1 MEFLTGVYLFY
12 ILTTMYVSLV
22 GLMVYYRIK
31 NEFMDDPGPEFNKG
45 LSVIVPAYNEEKT
58 IGATLQ
64 AILDNGYPKD
74 KLEIIVVN
82 DGSTDGTVE
91 VVKKYKGVILL
102 DKPNSGKA
110 DSVNK
115 AIKKSKHEFIAIID
129 ADSYPQK
136 NALKEIM
143 KYFADDKVGG
153 VTGAALVKNRNNLLE
168 KCQAMEYVLIAW
180 TRKSLDAVHSVFVTP
195 GALSV
200 YRRTALE
207 DIGGGFDTKVM
218 TEDIEIAWNLLRHK
232 WKTRMAIRA
241 KVFTSAPS
249 KVKAWYNQRIRWNV
263 GGFQTL
269 VKHWALFGKKEYNMF
284 GVFVIPFFI
293 SHLVISFTGFFVF
306 LWVMFSNLYNWF
318 LFSKYSIQQSST
330 VLDFSEIYLLPSV
343 FTYFALLVVL
353 LFGLAIYYSFK
364 TFKEAKIKI
373 DFAFFFYALIYLS
386 VFPILLIIS
395 LYLWKRGYAKW

>member
-12 ILTTMYVSLV
+12 ILTTMYVSIV
-22 GLMVYYRIK
+22 GLMVYYRIRD
-31 NEFMDDPGPEFNKG
+31 EFMDDPGAEFNKG

-64 AILDNGYPKD
+64 AIIDNGYPKD

-82 DGSTDGTVE
+82 DGSTDGTVD
-91 VVKKYKGVILL
+91 VVKKYKSVILL

-115 AIKKSKHEFIAIID
+115 AIKKSKHEFVAIID

-143 KYFADDKVGG
+143 KYFADEKVGG

-195 GALSV
+195 GALSA
-200 YRRTALE
+200 YRKTALK

-269 VKHWALFGKKEYNMF
+269 VKHWHLIGKKEYNMF

-306 LWVMFSNLYNWF
+306 LWVIFSKLYNWF
-318 LFSKYSIQQSST
+318 LFSRYSIQQDSA
-330 VLDFSEIYLLPSV
+330 VFDLSEIYLLPSV

-395 LYLWKRGYAKW
+395 LYLWKRGYSKW

>member
-1 MEFLTGVYLFY
+1 
-12 ILTTMYVSLV
+12 
-22 GLMVYYRIK
+22 
-31 NEFMDDPGPEFNKG
+31 
-45 LSVIVPAYNEEKT
+45 
-58 IGATLQ
+58 
-64 AILDNGYPKD
+64 
-74 KLEIIVVN
+74 
-82 DGSTDGTVE
+82 
-91 VVKKYKGVILL
+91 
-102 DKPNSGKA
+102 
-110 DSVNK
+110 
-115 AIKKSKHEFIAIID
+115 
-129 ADSYPQK
+129 
-136 NALKEIM
+136 M
-143 KYFADDKVGG
+143 KYFADEKVGG
-153 VTGAALVKNRNNLLE
+153 VTGAALVKNRNNMLE

-195 GALSV
+195 GALSA
-200 YRRTALE
+200 YRKTALK

-269 VKHWALFGKKEYNMF
+269 VKHWHLIGKKEYNMF

-306 LWVMFSNLYNWF
+306 LWVIFSKLYNWF
-318 LFSKYSIQQSST
+318 LFSRYSIQQDSA
-330 VLDFSEIYLLPSV
+330 VFDLSEIYLLPSV